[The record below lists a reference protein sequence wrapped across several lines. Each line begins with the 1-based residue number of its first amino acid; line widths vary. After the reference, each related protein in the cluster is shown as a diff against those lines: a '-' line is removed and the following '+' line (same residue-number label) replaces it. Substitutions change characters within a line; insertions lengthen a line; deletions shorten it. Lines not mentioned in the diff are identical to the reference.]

1 VEEAFTSHLCSYLI
15 RPFRHLDM
23 WPEDEDDNED
33 EDDDDDDDDNLET
46 LHP

>member
-1 VEEAFTSHLCSYLI
+1 MSLDGHLRALFS
-15 RPFRHLDM
+15 HLDM

-33 EDDDDDDDDNLET
+33 DDEDDEDDDDDNLET